1 MTTDDQKIPKI
12 RIMFSWLLYNE
23 ASKVLHQRYAK
34 KGEKLMSYEAC
45 EDWAEKY
52 RQEWTKYNDTILADM
67 CQPLDLK
74 FRQSDIEVTLAPWFK
89 PISQPLIIGYN
100 YGADEFVDILTHEL
114 IHVLLTDNN
123 KYSFW
128 GKTFD
133 DVLVTKW
140 KKLFGEDHDSNTL
153 LHIPVHAVHKYI
165 YLDVLH
171 EESRLERDQ
180 KWYENDSSSP
190 YFQSWRYV
198 DGHDYKE
205 IISQLKEQYS
215 ELK

>member
-1 MTTDDQKIPKI
+1 
-12 RIMFSWLLYNE
+12 
-23 ASKVLHQRYAK
+23 
-34 KGEKLMSYEAC
+34 
-45 EDWAEKY
+45 
-52 RQEWTKYNDTILADM
+52 
-67 CQPLDLK
+67 
-74 FRQSDIEVTLAPWFK
+74 
-89 PISQPLIIGYN
+89 
-100 YGADEFVDILTHEL
+100 
-114 IHVLLTDNN
+114 
-123 KYSFW
+123 
-128 GKTFD
+128 
-133 DVLVTKW
+133 
-140 KKLFGEDHDSNTL
+140 
-153 LHIPVHAVHKYI
+153 VHAVHKYI